1 VPPTPVHPA
10 EGDARPCGCPSVG
23 ADVVPHE
30 ERLRRCEA
38 QRVQGDAQDAGI
50 GLGET
55 TALRGDHYLEETFQ
69 PGRPQPRSL
78 DAINAIGHD
87 PQPVKGPEAGQ
98 GGPAAG
104 QAVTTLGQV
113 FEVGPAEANRPP
125 AVRPQ
130 EVEQTP
136 EAFHRQY
143 RLGDSS
149 LAVEGPEFVVDA
161 TVLAQGGGAQG
172 QAQPGE
178 GGPECGPLGAVE
190 VEQGV
195 VEVEENG
202 AETRQGGYL
211 AR

>member
-1 VPPTPVHPA
+1 M
-10 EGDARPCGCPSVG
+10 
-23 ADVVPHE
+23 
-30 ERLRRCEA
+30 L
-38 QRVQGDAQDAGI
+38 
-50 GLGET
+50 
-55 TALRGDHYLEETFQ
+55 Q
-69 PGRPQPRSL
+69 PGRPQPRTL
-78 DAINAIGHD
+78 NAINAVGHD
-87 PQPVKGPEAGQ
+87 PQPVMGSEAGQ
-98 GGPAAG
+98 DGPAAG
-104 QAVTTLGQV
+104 QAVTTLGELV
-113 FEVGPAEANRPP
+113 EVGPAEANRPP

-136 EAFHRQY
+136 EALHRQY

-161 TVLAQGGGAQG
+161 TVLAQGGAAQG

-178 GGPECGPLGAVE
+178 GGPECAPLGPVE

-202 AETRQGGYL
+202 TETGQGGYL

>member
-1 VPPTPVHPA
+1 
-10 EGDARPCGCPSVG
+10 
-23 ADVVPHE
+23 
-30 ERLRRCEA
+30 
-38 QRVQGDAQDAGI
+38 
-50 GLGET
+50 
-55 TALRGDHYLEETFQ
+55 
-69 PGRPQPRSL
+69 L
-78 DAINAIGHD
+78 DAINAVGND
-87 PQPVKGPEAGQ
+87 PQPVEGPEAGQ

-104 QAVTTLGQV
+104 QAVTTLGKV
-113 FEVGPAEANRPP
+113 FEVSPAEANRPP
-125 AVRPQ
+125 PVRPQ

-161 TVLAQGGGAQG
+161 TVLAQGGAAQG

-202 AETRQGGYL
+202 AETGQGGLLSAVGDEAALEVVGGYAYGHAVASNHANPEL
-211 AR
+211 AHLAIEPGQDLVVLAAFDLVVAAGQNLRHHPLQLD